1 MALDQEELS
10 NKLAQIEEQA
20 TYTLAEFPKTLT
32 KERLRMIVAL
42 TRYIRTELQH
52 PRETGFAGERG
63 AHPSVDD
70 GVLRS
75 A

>member
-1 MALDQEELS
+1 MDQEELL

-20 TYTLAEFPKTLT
+20 TNTLAEFPKSLT
-32 KERLRMIVAL
+32 KERLRMIIAL

-52 PRETGFAGERG
+52 PRETAIAGERE
-63 AHPSVDD
+63 AHPDADD
-70 GVLRS
+70 GALRR